1 MIRSDSHKF
10 IFLRVPKNASSSLAQ
25 WLIMNYTDKD
35 DIYTEVNDGGI
46 PHRGV
51 NFMRKYHKDSHFIH
65 MRLQELF
72 DEGVVH
78 KGHLKDYETIAVIR
92 NPLERQLSLFF
103 FLSRLHGYQP
113 TVEKFRK
120 DFAGGCHME
129 DTNNQIL
136 QTDYTTVNGVDHGT
150 WWVYEN
156 IESHVRE
163 FEKKHGKAKSI
174 LGKLKAGITPLD
186 KINEFYDDKTRRA
199 VYEYYQK
206 DFNLYEA
213 LKGG

>member
-51 NFMRKYHKDSHFIH
+51 DFVRKYSKDSHFIH
-65 MRLQELF
+65 MKLQELY

-120 DFAGGCHME
+120 DFSSMSR
-129 DTNNQIL
+129 IVSK
-136 QTDYTTVNGVDHGT
+136 YTT
-150 WWVYEN
+150 
-156 IESHVRE
+156 
-163 FEKKHGKAKSI
+163 KSFI
-174 LGKLKAGITPLD
+174 
-186 KINEFYDDKTRRA
+186 F
-199 VYEYYQK
+199 
-206 DFNLYEA
+206 
-213 LKGG
+213 